1 MKMQFEHISVLTQE
15 VVDFA
20 PESTQTILDCTL
32 GGGGHSRCL
41 LENFPDAKLYGID
54 RDALAVKAAA
64 ERLKTYEKQTKLG
77 QASFSELPE
86 FFAECGEP
94 VFDYILADI
103 GLSSEQLVRAERGF
117 SFLREG
123 PLDMRMDPDRQQ
135 ITAAHLVN
143 NSSEQELLKILRNFG
158 EERFAR
164 KIVGKI
170 LEFRGKNPLK
180 TTKEL
185 AQLVSSVIPRRL
197 QKQGFNPATLTFQAL
212 RIAVNNELQELEVLL
227 KQIPSL
233 LKKDGRV
240 ALISFHSLEDR
251 IVKHQ
256 FRKWENP
263 CVCPTDLPYCICGE
277 KPRGR
282 VLTRRPVNATK
293 KEVADNPRSRSAHL
307 RVFAFE
313 NQSYD

>member
-15 VVDFA
+15 VVDLA

-54 RDALAVKAAA
+54 RDALAIKAAA

-94 VFDYILADI
+94 VFDYILADL
-103 GLSSEQLVRAERGF
+103 GLSSEQLARAERGF

-170 LEFRGKNPLK
+170 VEFREKNPLK

-185 AQLVSSVIPRRL
+185 AQLVSNVIPRRL

-212 RIAVNNELQELEVLL
+212 RIAVNDELQELEELL
-227 KQIPSL
+227 KQIPSR

-277 KPRGR
+277 KTRGR
-282 VLTRRPVNATK
+282 VMTRRPVNATK
-293 KEVADNPRSRSAHL
+293 KEVAENPRSRSAHL

-313 NQSYD
+313 KQSYD

>member
-54 RDALAVKAAA
+54 RDALAVKASA

-94 VFDYILADI
+94 VFDYILADL

-185 AQLVSSVIPRRL
+185 AQIVSSVIPRRL

-233 LKKDGRV
+233 LKNDGRV
-240 ALISFHSLEDR
+240 AIISFHSLEDR

-307 RVFAFE
+307 RVFSFE
-313 NQSYD
+313 KTVL

>member
-54 RDALAVKAAA
+54 RDELAVKASA

-86 FFAECGEP
+86 LFAKCGEP
-94 VFDYILADI
+94 DFDYILADL
-103 GLSSEQLVRAERGF
+103 GLSSEQLASAERGF

-212 RIAVNNELQELEVLL
+212 RIAVNDELQELEVLL
-227 KQIPSL
+227 KQIPSR

-293 KEVADNPRSRSAHL
+293 KEVADNTRSRSAHL
-307 RVFAFE
+307 RVFSFE
-313 NQSYD
+313 KTVL

>member
-94 VFDYILADI
+94 VFDYILADL

-212 RIAVNNELQELEVLL
+212 RIAVNDELQELEVLL
-227 KQIPSL
+227 KQIPSR

-307 RVFAFE
+307 RVFSFE
-313 NQSYD
+313 KTVL

>member
-41 LENFPDAKLYGID
+41 LENFPDAMLYGID

-103 GLSSEQLVRAERGF
+103 GLSSEQLARAERGF

-123 PLDMRMDPDRQQ
+123 PLDMRMDRDRQQ

-227 KQIPSL
+227 KQIPSR

-282 VLTRRPVNATK
+282 VLTRRPVNASK

-307 RVFAFE
+307 RVFSFE
-313 NQSYD
+313 KTVL

>member
-1 MKMQFEHISVLTQE
+1 MKMLFEHISVLTQE

-20 PESTQTILDCTL
+20 PESTHTILDCTL

-54 RDALAVKAAA
+54 RDALAVKASA

-94 VFDYILADI
+94 VFDYILADL

-170 LEFRGKNPLK
+170 LEFREKNPLK

-212 RIAVNNELQELEVLL
+212 RIAVNDELQELEVLL
-227 KQIPSL
+227 KQIPSR

-282 VLTRRPVNATK
+282 IITRRPVNATK
-293 KEVADNPRSRSAHL
+293 KEVTDNPRSRSAHL

-313 NQSYD
+313 KTFL

>member
-1 MKMQFEHISVLTQE
+1 MKMQFEHIPVLTQE

-32 GGGGHSRCL
+32 GGGGHSRYL

-94 VFDYILADI
+94 VFDYILADL

-135 ITAAHLVN
+135 ITAAHFVN

-212 RIAVNNELQELEVLL
+212 RIAVNDELQELEVLL
-227 KQIPSL
+227 KQIPSR

-307 RVFAFE
+307 RVFSFE
-313 NQSYD
+313 KAVL

>member
-1 MKMQFEHISVLTQE
+1 MKMQFEHISVLTKE

-170 LEFRGKNPLK
+170 LEFRGKTPLK

-212 RIAVNNELQELEVLL
+212 RIAVNDELQELEVLL
-227 KQIPSL
+227 KQIPSR

>member
-1 MKMQFEHISVLTQE
+1 
-15 VVDFA
+15 
-20 PESTQTILDCTL
+20 
-32 GGGGHSRCL
+32 
-41 LENFPDAKLYGID
+41 
-54 RDALAVKAAA
+54 
-64 ERLKTYEKQTKLG
+64 
-77 QASFSELPE
+77 
-86 FFAECGEP
+86 
-94 VFDYILADI
+94 
-103 GLSSEQLVRAERGF
+103 RGF

-170 LEFRGKNPLK
+170 LEFREKNPLK

-212 RIAVNNELQELEVLL
+212 RIAVNDELQELEVLL
-227 KQIPSL
+227 KQIPSR

-277 KPRGR
+277 KPRGQ

-293 KEVADNPRSRSAHL
+293 KEVSDNPRSRSAHL

-313 NQSYD
+313 KTVL

>member
-1 MKMQFEHISVLTQE
+1 MQFEHISVLTQE

-54 RDALAVKAAA
+54 RDALAVKASA
-64 ERLKTYEKQTKLG
+64 ERLKTYEKQTKLS

-94 VFDYILADI
+94 VFDYILADL

-123 PLDMRMDPDRQQ
+123 PLDMRMDSDRQQ

-143 NSSEQELLKILRNFG
+143 NSSEQELLKILRDFG

-212 RIAVNNELQELEVLL
+212 RIAVNDELQELEVLL
-227 KQIPSL
+227 KQIPSR

-307 RVFAFE
+307 RVFSFE
-313 NQSYD
+313 KTVL

>member
-94 VFDYILADI
+94 VFDYILADL

-227 KQIPSL
+227 KQIPSR

-307 RVFAFE
+307 RVFSFE
-313 NQSYD
+313 KTVL

>member
-54 RDALAVKAAA
+54 RDSLAVKAAA

-94 VFDYILADI
+94 IFDYILADL
-103 GLSSEQLVRAERGF
+103 GLSSEQLARAERGF

-170 LEFRGKNPLK
+170 LEFRGKTPLK

-212 RIAVNNELQELEVLL
+212 RIAVNDELQELEVLL

-233 LKKDGRV
+233 LKTDGRV

-277 KPRGR
+277 KPRGQ
-282 VLTRRPVNATK
+282 VLTRRPVNPTK

>member
-54 RDALAVKAAA
+54 RDALAVKASA

-94 VFDYILADI
+94 VFDYILADL
-103 GLSSEQLVRAERGF
+103 GLSSEQLARAERGF

-227 KQIPSL
+227 KQIPSR

-293 KEVADNPRSRSAHL
+293 KEVADNPRSHSAHL
-307 RVFAFE
+307 RVFSFE
-313 NQSYD
+313 KTVL

>member
-1 MKMQFEHISVLTQE
+1 MKMQFEHIPVLTQE

-54 RDALAVKAAA
+54 RDSLAVKAAA

-94 VFDYILADI
+94 EFDYILADL
-103 GLSSEQLVRAERGF
+103 GLSSEQLASAERGF

-185 AQLVSSVIPRRL
+185 AQIVSSVIPRRL

-233 LKKDGRV
+233 LKNDGRV
-240 ALISFHSLEDR
+240 AIISFHSLEDR

-293 KEVADNPRSRSAHL
+293 KEVADNTRSRSAHL
-307 RVFAFE
+307 RVFSFE
-313 NQSYD
+313 KTVL

>member
-15 VVDFA
+15 VVDLA

-41 LENFPDAKLYGID
+41 LENFPDAKLYGFD
-54 RDALAVKAAA
+54 RDALAVKASA

-94 VFDYILADI
+94 DFDYILADL
-103 GLSSEQLVRAERGF
+103 GLSSEQLARAERGF

-227 KQIPSL
+227 KQIPSR

-293 KEVADNPRSRSAHL
+293 KEVADNPRSRSARL

-313 NQSYD
+313 KQSYD

>member
-1 MKMQFEHISVLTQE
+1 MKMQFEHIPVLTQE

-32 GGGGHSRCL
+32 GGGGHSSCL

-54 RDALAVKAAA
+54 RDALAVKASA

-94 VFDYILADI
+94 VFDYILADL

-135 ITAAHLVN
+135 ITAAHFVN

-227 KQIPSL
+227 KQIPSR

-293 KEVADNPRSRSAHL
+293 KEVADNPRSRSAQL

-313 NQSYD
+313 KTVL